1 MLKKDMY
8 TIRRINENEVDE
20 ALDLALDVFM
30 EFEAPEYKPEGVE
43 TFRQCIIEG
52 KNPDSDCKKGLCPM
66 YAAFDDGKMIG
77 ITRMRKTK
85 THINLMFVR
94 KEYHRQGVAT
104 ALFRFLLEDILKENP
119 SLKEITLNSSPYGKE
134 FYLHLGFIPLSEEQ
148 EQDGIRFT
156 PMKYIVKED

>member
-30 EFEAPEYKPEGVE
+30 EFEAPEYKPQGVE
-43 TFRQCIIEG
+43 TFRQFIIEG
-52 KNPDSDCKKGLCPM
+52 KKPDSDCKKGLCPM

-119 SLKEITLNSSPYGKE
+119 SFKEITLNSSPYGKE
-134 FYLHLGFIPLSEEQ
+134 FYLHIGFIPLSEEQ

-156 PMKYIVKED
+156 PMKYIVNEE